1 MNHVVFGTG
10 PIGTSLANQ
19 LAASGEK
26 VLAVNRSGKAATHS
40 SVEVVAGDARDQG
53 FTQSVVDGADI
64 VYQCLGA
71 PYAKWAELFPPL
83 QRSVLSA
90 ARQASA
96 KLVSF
101 GNLYVY
107 APAGGAPVT
116 QDLPLAATGKKG
128 KLRAD
133 MDRELLAA
141 HEAGDVRIAIGRASD
156 FFGPRALITHMGERV
171 FYPAL
176 AGKKAQVMGD
186 PSQLHTFSYVPDVAA
201 GLAALGRDDRADG
214 RAWHLPNPP
223 TLTTRDFVAK
233 VYEAVGTEF
242 GLAAMPKPLV
252 NLVALFNS
260 DVREIKEVLYQFED
274 PFVVDSSPFESTFG
288 VTGTPLAEA
297 IPATVDWFRTNPK

>member
-26 VLAVNRSGKAATHS
+26 VQAINRSGKAATHRD
-40 SVEVVAGDARDQG
+40 VEVVSGDAGDQG
-53 FTQSVVDGADI
+53 FTRSVVDGADV

-71 PYAKWAELFPPL
+71 PYTKWAELFPPL

-90 ARQASA
+90 ARQAGA

-107 APAGGAPVT
+107 GPTGGAKVT

-141 HEAGDVRIAIGRASD
+141 HEAGDVRVAIGRASD

-176 AGKKAQVMGD
+176 AGRKAQVMGD
-186 PSQLHTFSYVPDVAA
+186 PGQLCTRRCGWVGNSRPRRSRRRKNVAPA
-201 GLAALGRDDRADG
+201 QPTYADH
-214 RAWHLPNPP
+214 A
-223 TLTTRDFVAK
+223 
-233 VYEAVGTEF
+233 
-242 GLAAMPKPLV
+242 
-252 NLVALFNS
+252 
-260 DVREIKEVLYQFED
+260 
-274 PFVVDSSPFESTFG
+274 
-288 VTGTPLAEA
+288 
-297 IPATVDWFRTNPK
+297 